1 MLRTEAVRDRRI
13 RALGSP
19 VFGAFALV
27 VFAAAG
33 LLLAAVGAA
42 GQVLET
48 VARSERAVAIRRAL
62 GAPNRRVVGEVARK
76 TAAVAVAGV
85 GIGGFAGWVVVR
97 FVGSRVLWV
106 ETGLPLLYAAPVA
119 LVLAVVGAAC
129 FLAAK
134 RVVRPEPSVVLRTL

>member
-1 MLRTEAVRDRRI
+1 M
-13 RALGSP
+13 
-19 VFGAFALV
+19 FGAFALL

-85 GIGGFAGWVVVR
+85 GIGGFAGWVVAR

-106 ETGLPLLYAAPVA
+106 ETDLPLLYAAPVA

-129 FLAAK
+129 FFAAK